1 MSPFGRKE
9 RFLLFEE
16 ERSRPKIFFFFFVF
30 FVPPLS
36 LRFFL
41 FRVGG
46 GLHTCTIKNVK
57 SASFCS
63 AFLRAFGLAFVL
75 GKRGGLS
82 PSQHEDDDDDVNEND
97 DWVCKNNDHCF
108 HPDFIIVIVFVA
120 KKFKDHL

>member
-1 MSPFGRKE
+1 MHHKKRKKCF
-9 RFLLFEE
+9 FLLCFP
-16 ERSRPKIFFFFFVF
+16 SRV
-30 FVPPLS
+30 
-36 LRFFL
+36 
-41 FRVGG
+41 
-46 GLHTCTIKNVK
+46 
-57 SASFCS
+57 
-63 AFLRAFGLAFVL
+63 GLAFVL

>member
-9 RFLLFEE
+9 RFLLFDE
-16 ERSRPKIFFFFFVF
+16 ERSRPKIFFFFVF
-30 FVPPLS
+30 FVPPPCA
-36 LRFFL
+36 FFS
-41 FRVGG
+41 FVGG
-46 GLHTCTIKNVK
+46 CTHAPTIKNVK

>member
-16 ERSRPKIFFFFFVF
+16 ERSRDLKLSSSFLFF
-30 FVPPLS
+30 FVPPPCA
-36 LRFFL
+36 FFS
-41 FRVGG
+41 FVCW

>member
-1 MSPFGRKE
+1 LAGKRDFFCLRRNARDLKFSS
-9 RFLLFEE
+9 FL
-16 ERSRPKIFFFFFVF
+16 FF
-30 FVPPLS
+30 LS
-36 LRFFL
+36 LLLAL
-41 FRVGG
+41 FSLSRW